1 MRIESFRV
9 TMEEVMTR
17 HVHFVGSIGLDST
30 DAVFAAVGQT
40 VKPFLK
46 RCPDGEV
53 AGRRLWIS
61 YQWPV
66 LRATSFLEP
75 ASDRTVPG
83 MGLAT
88 LRIKPDSPPGDIR
101 FGELGYSREA
111 RVSYQDFLKA
121 KKRGDI
127 AESSRFQVCLP
138 TPAAVISAF
147 VVPQD
152 IPKLIPAYTL
162 SMLREVKQICDSIP
176 HSDLAIQWDVCIEMI
191 QWDGRSTL
199 VTPFPGMET
208 AFRHAFGQLAA
219 SVPPDV
225 ELGYHLCYGDMDA
238 KHFVDPVDLAKA
250 VELANLITSVSAR
263 PVNWMHM
270 PVPADRR
277 DRAYFAPLASL
288 NRATDMDLFLGL
300 VHASDGVAGTVQR
313 MKAASEVT
321 PNFGIATE
329 CGIARART
337 PELVR
342 SILEIHAKAA
352 EAFPG

>member
-1 MRIESFRV
+1 
-9 TMEEVMTR
+9 MTR

-30 DAVFAAVGQT
+30 NEVFAAVGKT

-75 ASDRTVPG
+75 SSDRTVPG

-88 LRIKPDSPPGDIR
+88 LRIKPDSAPGDIR
-101 FGELGYSREA
+101 FGELGYAREA
-111 RVSYQDFLKA
+111 RVSYQDFLQA
-121 KKRGDI
+121 KKRGEL

-147 VVPQD
+147 VIPPD
-152 IPKLIPAYTL
+152 IPKLIPAYTQ
-162 SMLREVKQICDSIP
+162 SMLREVRQIRDAIP

-199 VTPFPGMET
+199 VTPFPGMEAT
-208 AFRHAFGQLAA
+208 FRDGFAQLAA
-219 SVPPDV
+219 SVPADV
-225 ELGYHLCYGDMDA
+225 ELGFHLCYGDMDA
-238 KHFVDPVDLAKA
+238 KHFVDPVNLAKA
-250 VELANLITSVSAR
+250 VELANLITSVAAR
-263 PVNWMHM
+263 PVNWIHM
-270 PVPADRR
+270 PVPADRN

-288 NRATDMDLFLGL
+288 IRGTDMDLFLGL
-300 VHASDGVAGTVQR
+300 VHSSDGVTGTVQR
-313 MKAASEVT
+313 MKAASEIT
-321 PNFGIATE
+321 PHFGIATE

-342 SILEIHAKAA
+342 SIMEIHAKAA
-352 EAFPG
+352 EAFPI